1 MGNCGALQA
10 SKDAVSPSTPINNNN
25 NITAKLGCDTN
36 AAKLVEP
43 YIIMRYNFIIAA
55 ILSSLFTGQQFQT
68 DQMLLEHQEPL
79 RVLFG
84 NL

>member
-1 MGNCGALQA
+1 MGNYGALPA

-25 NITAKLGCDTN
+25 NITN